1 MQITHAF
8 GSHQKTRDTSG
19 IFALALP
26 VIRPYQRRMKIL
38 FLGDVMGRSGRTAI
52 TTHLPRLRADW
63 RLDFVVVNGEN
74 ATSGMG
80 LSAPH
85 AKLLLEAGADVI
97 TLGDHAFDQ
106 KDMLA
111 FAAQEPRIIRPL
123 NFSKAAPGVGARVF
137 NATNGRKVLVAQA
150 LGQVFMKRP
159 FDDPFSALDAVLR
172 QYPMGGQVQA
182 SLIDIHC
189 EATSEKMALGHFCDG
204 RASIVVGTHTHVP
217 TGDAMI
223 LGGGTAYQTDAG
235 MCGDY
240 NSVIGMDKA
249 EPLRRFITGM
259 PKDRFSPAEAEAT
272 LSGLYVET
280 DDRTGKATRVV
291 MVRQGGKLAPSG
303 PA

>member
-1 MQITHAF
+1 MKP
-8 GSHQKTRDTSG
+8 SVPRNN
-19 IFALALP
+19 
-26 VIRPYQRRMKIL
+26 VEMKIL
-38 FLGDVMGRSGRTAI
+38 FLGDVMGRAGRAAI
-52 TTHLPRLRADW
+52 TTHLPRLRQEWA
-63 RLDFVVVNGEN
+63 LDFVVVNGEN

-80 LSAPH
+80 LSGDH
-85 AKLLLEAGADVI
+85 AQLLLDAGADVV

-106 KDMLA
+106 KDMLR
-111 FAAQEPRIIRPL
+111 FIEKEQRIIRPM
-123 NFSKAAPGVGARVF
+123 NYSKAAPGVGARVF
-137 NATNGRKVLVAQA
+137 NAPGGRKVLVAQV

-172 QYPMGGQVQA
+172 QYPMGGQVAA

-189 EATSEKMALGHFCDG
+189 EATSEKMAAGHFCDG

-223 LGGGTAYQTDAG
+223 LPRGTAYMTDAG

-240 NSVIGMDKA
+240 NSVIGMEKT

-259 PKDRFSPAEAEAT
+259 PKSRFTPATDEAT

-280 DDRTGKATRVV
+280 DNLTGKAVKV
-291 MVRQGGKLAPSG
+291 AMVRKGGALSQSG